1 MPMPPQ
7 ANPSADFRKGS
18 RSRWLAPVAF
28 AAASAL
34 ALLGSVSAQASTLT
48 VGSVLPPVT
57 ASKQF
62 KEVMTLFN
70 TTLPEKGANLTSPVS
85 GAIVR
90 WRIQGASGGPFYLRV
105 LRPNGSGAYTA
116 EGTSGAA
123 TVSGTGLQTFTA
135 NLPIK
140 AGDLIGVDPTN
151 ATDEIGF
158 ATVGGSAFASIFPTP
173 FDGATVPPRPTQSG
187 EEIELSAE
195 VQPAPTIS
203 SVAPTAGS
211 VAGGTTVTITGT
223 NFTAASAVK
232 FGPTPASSFT
242 VNSDSQITAIA
253 PPASVPGTVDVSVSS
268 LAGSSPTVR
277 EEDKFTY
284 TACVVP
290 RLKGKGLNPARR
302 ALTGANC
309 KLGKVTGRRSGSARV
324 AKQSP
329 APGAV
334 LPAGAKV
341 NVKVR

>member
-1 MPMPPQ
+1 MAPQ
-7 ANPSADFRKGS
+7 ANPSAGFS
-18 RSRWLAPVAF
+18 RRSCAHWLAPVAL
-28 AAASAL
+28 AAAGAL
-34 ALLGSVSAQASTLT
+34 ALLVSASAQASTLT

-57 ASKQF
+57 TSKPF

-90 WRIQGASGGPFYLRV
+90 WRLQGASGGPFYLRV

-140 AGDLIGVDPTN
+140 AGDLIGVDPTS

-158 ATVGGSAFASIFPTP
+158 ATVGGSAYASIFPTP

-195 VQPAPTIS
+195 VEPAPTIS
-203 SVAPTAGS
+203 SVAPSAGS
-211 VAGGTTVTITGT
+211 IAGGTTVTISGT
-223 NFTAASAVK
+223 NFTAANAVN
-232 FGPTPASSFT
+232 FGTTPASSFT
-242 VNSDSQITAIA
+242 VESDSKITAIA
-253 PPASVPGTVDVSVSS
+253 PPSSVPGMVDVSVSS
-268 LAGSSPTVR
+268 LAGTSPAVR

-290 RLKGKGLNPARR
+290 RLKGRGLIPARR
-302 ALTGANC
+302 ALTRANC
-309 KLGKVTGRRSGSARV
+309 KLGKVTGHRRGSAKV

-329 APGAV
+329 NPGTI

-341 NVKVR
+341 NLKVR

>member
-1 MPMPPQ
+1 MPPRD
-7 ANPSADFRKGS
+7 NPSAEFCKGS
-18 RSRWLAPVAF
+18 RSRWLAAL
-28 AAASAL
+28 AAATAGAL
-34 ALLGSVSAQASTLT
+34 ALLVSASAQASTLT

-57 ASKQF
+57 SSKPF

-203 SVAPTAGS
+203 SVAPDVGS
-211 VAGGTTVTITGT
+211 IAGGTTVTITGT
-223 NFTAASAVK
+223 NFTGASAVK
-232 FGPTPASSFT
+232 FGSTPASSFT
-242 VNSDSQITAIA
+242 VESDSKINAIA
-253 PPASVPGTVDVSVSS
+253 PANSAPGTVDVSVSS
-268 LAGSSPTVR
+268 LAGSSPIVR
-277 EEDKFTY
+277 EEDRFTY

-290 RLKGKGLNPARR
+290 SLKGKRLTPARR
-302 ALTGANC
+302 ALVGAGC
-309 KLGKVTGRRSGSARV
+309 KLGKVTGPRRRGSAKV
-324 AKQSP
+324 ARQSP
-329 APGAV
+329 SPGRI
-334 LPAGAKV
+334 LPAGTTV
-341 NVKVR
+341 NVKIR